1 MSEEQLIEVLG
12 LPARAAL
19 PDDDDDDARYEWHCA
34 NHYLLDLDPYA
45 GSEWTGAH

>member
-1 MSEEQLIEVLG
+1 MSEKQMAEVLG
-12 LPARAAL
+12 LPARATL
-19 PDDDDDDARYEWHCA
+19 PDDDDARYEWYAA